1 LSLIIKESE
10 NGKAA
15 ENKGAKSAIDAS
27 MKHTKAANLSAYLN
41 KRHPA
46 APEYPILNNLP

>member
-1 LSLIIKESE
+1 LIKQPANE
-10 NGKAA
+10 KVA
-15 ENKGAKSAIDAS
+15 EQKGAESAIDTS

-46 APEYPILNNLP
+46 APEYPFLNTLP